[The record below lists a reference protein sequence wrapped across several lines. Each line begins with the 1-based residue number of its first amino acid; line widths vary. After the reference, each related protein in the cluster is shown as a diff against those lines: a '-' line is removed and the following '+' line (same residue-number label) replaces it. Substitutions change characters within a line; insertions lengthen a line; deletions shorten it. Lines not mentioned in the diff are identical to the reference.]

1 MESINDGPD
10 PQGIY
15 QGIPELVVGI
25 GGNRYYRTQTR
36 GESSVKNIALIGMPG
51 AGKSTIGVILAKSLR
66 MNFTDTDLVI
76 QERTGLLLQEIIDR
90 DGPSGFLKTEE
101 ETVLSLQCRN
111 SVIATGG
118 SVVLTPRAMEHLKT
132 GGTIVYLKVPFSEI
146 EKRLGNISCRGI
158 VLFSGQDL
166 RRMYDERVSLYE
178 DYADITIDCT
188 GLDFET
194 VVGEV
199 LLRT

>member
-1 MESINDGPD
+1 VAAGTIGYVYEDG
-10 PQGIY
+10 I
-15 QGIPELVVGI
+15 
-25 GGNRYYRTQTR
+25 
-36 GESSVKNIALIGMPG
+36 SVKNIVLIGMPG

-118 SVVLTPRAMEHLKT
+118 SVVLSPRAMEHLKT
-132 GGTIVYLKVPFSEI
+132 AGTIVYLNVPFSEI
-146 EKRLGNISCRGI
+146 EKRLGNISGRGI

-166 RRMYDERVSLYE
+166 RRMHDERVPLYE

-194 VVGEV
+194 VVGQV
-199 LLRT
+199 LIRI